1 MLFAAAIGDNNT
13 LAFCNKKWKK
23 FKLPS
28 MCEAA
33 VKSHVNDPKYVKND
47 EPIKF
52 CTTRMLIEG

>member
-1 MLFAAAIGDNNT
+1 
-13 LAFCNKKWKK
+13 
-23 FKLPS
+23 